1 MDNVQKEYYEKL
13 NEEYKKW
20 MSEYNELAENKA
32 GNEIINKKLDEL
44 TEKHEEINKEFSKL
58 TDKKTVDSK

>member
-1 MDNVQKEYYEKL
+1 MNNIQKEYYEKL

-20 MSEYNELAENKA
+20 MSEYDELAENKA

-58 TDKKTVDSK
+58 TDKKR